1 VSGTPYRW
9 SRNGAPI
16 GDVMGDVSHRD
27 GRADRLC
34 KPGMV
39 VIAGSFFAPVI
50 EGALLF
56 SAAGR
61 FDMPRAW
68 LFLGL
73 SFIGIFGGIVPV
85 AVANPELVNH
95 RGQWKKK
102 KDTKPWDKTFV
113 TVYGL
118 VGFYVLPVVIGLDV
132 GRYRWSHLGLWA
144 AGAGTLVYLIGSAG
158 LTWAMLTNPHF
169 EATVRIQTDRG
180 HKVVTT
186 GPYAFVR
193 HPGYLG
199 AGLWALA
206 TPLIVGSAWGLVPAL
221 AAIAVLTIRIR
232 LEERALLAEL
242 PGYAEYTQRVRHRLL
257 PGIW

>member
-1 VSGTPYRW
+1 MASP
-9 SRNGAPI
+9 P
-16 GDVMGDVSHRD
+16 
-27 GRADRLC
+27 GRVVHMADRAIAPNQ
-34 KPGMV
+34 KPPRLRRPGI
-39 VIAGSFFAPVI
+39 VILVGNFLAPVI

-56 SAAGR
+56 TAAGR
-61 FDMPRAW
+61 LDLPRAW

-85 AVANPELVNH
+85 AIVNPELLNQ
-95 RGQWKKK
+95 RGAWKKK
-102 KDTKPWDKTFV
+102 KDTKRWDRTLV
-113 TVYGL
+113 TLYGL
-118 VGFYVLPVVIGLDV
+118 LAFYVLPVVIGLDV

-144 AGAGTLVYLIGSAG
+144 AVAGSLLYLVGAAVV
-158 LTWAMLTNPHF
+158 TWAMLTNPHF
-169 EATVRIQTDRG
+169 ETTVRIQTDRG

-199 AGLWALA
+199 AGLWAFA

-221 AAIAVLTIRIR
+221 AAIAVLIIRIH
-232 LEERALLAEL
+232 LEERALVAEL
-242 PGYAEYTQRVRHRLL
+242 PGYAEYAQRVRHRLL

>member
-1 VSGTPYRW
+1 MRKPVLNHT
-9 SRNGAPI
+9 SRPNG
-16 GDVMGDVSHRD
+16 GQE
-27 GRADRLC
+27 RLRR
-34 KPGMV
+34 PGIV
-39 VIAGSFFAPVI
+39 VLVGSFLGPFI
-50 EGALLF
+50 QGALLF
-56 SAAGR
+56 AAAGR
-61 FDMPRAW
+61 FDLPRAW

-73 SFIGIFGGIVPV
+73 SFIGIFGWIVPV
-85 AVANPELVNH
+85 AIVNPELLNH
-95 RGQWKKK
+95 RGAWKKK
-102 KDTKPWDKTFV
+102 KDTKPWDRTLV
-113 TVYGL
+113 TLYGL
-118 VGFYVLPVVIGLDV
+118 LAFYVLPVVIGLDV

-144 AGAGTLVYLIGSAG
+144 AVAGSLLYLVGAAA

-169 EATVRIQTDRG
+169 ETTVRIQTDRG

-221 AAIAVLTIRIR
+221 AASAVLIIRIH

-242 PGYAEYTQRVRHRLL
+242 PGYAEYAQRVRHRLL